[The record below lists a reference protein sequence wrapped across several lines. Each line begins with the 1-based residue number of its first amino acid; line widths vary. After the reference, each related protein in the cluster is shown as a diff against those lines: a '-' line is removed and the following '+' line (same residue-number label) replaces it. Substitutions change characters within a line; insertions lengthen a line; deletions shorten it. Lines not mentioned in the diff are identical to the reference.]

1 MGTYMFKT
9 DDVNESIDQRAR
21 EAVRAFAAKVDELG
35 FDNVELIYACALVA
49 ELCYKATGQVAL
61 TDTTS
66 AVVRE
71 QMAAR

>member
-1 MGTYMFKT
+1 MFKT

-35 FDNVELIYACALVA
+35 FDNVELIYASALVA

-66 AVVRE
+66 AVVRGQLVE
-71 QMAAR
+71 G